1 MASVEERVVRAA
13 EDALA
18 VQHHVSLTDVLI
30 RLQWLA
36 QSHID
41 RWRQGRVEYL
51 EEWVQAGPAKQVTA
65 MRTFQEWARERGLEP
80 QETKYVA
87 RTADRR
93 TLRFSAI
100 DQIEQAYRIQWISP
114 ELSPKKADAVRAKT
128 SAAPE
133 LVVVAALKD
142 WTCGRCGVNDEDLL
156 LMQDDMPLCLRCVGL
171 DHLVFLPSGDAG
183 RTRRAHKASALSAVV
198 VRFSRTR
205 RRYERQGLL
214 VEPAALEAADAAT
227 TPRDTLTR

>member
-1 MASVEERVVRAA
+1 VASVEDRVVRAA
-13 EDALA
+13 EAALGA
-18 VQHHVSLTDVLI
+18 QNHVSVVDVLL

-41 RWRQGRVEYL
+41 RWRQGRVDFL
-51 EEWVQAGPAKQVTA
+51 EEWVQAGPAKQA
-65 MRTFQEWARERGLEP
+65 KALHTFQEWARDRGLTP
-80 QETKYVA
+80 SETEYVA
-87 RTADRR
+87 RTTDRR

-100 DQIEQAYRIQWISP
+100 DEVEQAYRTQWISP
-114 ELSPKKADAVRAKT
+114 ELSPKKVDAVRART

-142 WTCGRCGVNDEDLL
+142 WTCGRCGVKDDDLL
-156 LMQDDMPLCLRCVGL
+156 LMQDDLPLCLRCVGL

-183 RTRRAHKASALSAVV
+183 RTRRAHKASALTAVV

-214 VEPAALEAADAAT
+214 VEPGALEAADN
-227 TPRDTLTR
+227 TPRS